1 MEDLLLFAITMAT
14 LGQIVLCIPLL
25 LADAKQRQTRL
36 PLTVYFLATAV
47 LATGPAIYLL
57 LPAWYSLYI
66 AAVFPAWFL
75 LGPSFYLYV
84 QALTCNTPWKMQRK
98 HLLHV
103 IPAGFGLVITGL
115 VLTLTPELRHAIF
128 IEGAEADS
136 GLPLL
141 TVISVFLSLLVWVMQ
156 SIYYVTRIVIC
167 LSRYRKQLKN
177 LFANNDN
184 RELGWLYALLLLVV
198 STWIFSLLAMMS
210 DLALESTLT
219 SRLEAILSLVLVWS
233 LAYLGLKQKP
243 GFEGR
248 YDDGQALE
256 INPLDDKGADHNAG
270 DTKEA
275 NETGHSEAQSTETG
289 STGTEKEETGN
300 NKKYQRSALST
311 EQALR
316 IADKINT
323 VMAQEQLYLDST
335 LSLNKLAQH
344 LAISPNYISQT
355 LNETLNSTFFDFINQ
370 WRIKSAKPMVI
381 DNKANVLTIAL
392 EVGFNARSSFYKA
405 FKKETGMTPG
415 DFRKSHTGDTCKRA
429 GN

>member
-25 LADAKQRQTRL
+25 LADAKQRQSRL
-36 PLTVYFLATAV
+36 PLTVYFFASAV

-84 QALTCNTPWKMQRK
+84 QALTSSTPWKMQGK
-98 HLLHV
+98 HLIHV
-103 IPAGFGLVITGL
+103 IPAGFGLAITML
-115 VLTLTPELRHAIF
+115 VLTLTPEQRQGIF
-128 IEGAEADS
+128 IDGAEADS

-141 TVISVFLSLLVWVMQ
+141 TVISIFLSLLVWIIQ
-156 SIYYVTRIVIC
+156 SIFYVTRIMIC

-184 RELGWLYALLLLVV
+184 RELGWLYALLILVV

-210 DLALESTLT
+210 DLALENTLT

-233 LAYLGLKQKP
+233 LAYLGLRQKP

-248 YDDGQALE
+248 YGDSQVLE
-256 INPLDDKGADHNAG
+256 INPLDDKEAAHNAG
-270 DTKEA
+270 HTKKM
-275 NETGHSEAQSTETG
+275 NETGDSQAVSTEAG
-289 STGTEKEETGN
+289 SIETEQEETGN
-300 NKKYQRSALST
+300 SKKYQRSALSE

-316 IADKINT
+316 IAEKINT

-355 LNETLNSTFFDFINQ
+355 LNETLDSTFFDFINQ
-370 WRIKSAKPMVI
+370 WRIKSAKPMI
-381 DNKANVLTIAL
+381 IENKANVLTIAL

-415 DFRKSHTGDTCKRA
+415 DFRKSHAAGTCELVD
-429 GN
+429 

>member
-1 MEDLLLFAITMAT
+1 M
-14 LGQIVLCIPLL
+14 
-25 LADAKQRQTRL
+25 
-36 PLTVYFLATAV
+36 
-47 LATGPAIYLL
+47 LATGPALYLL

-84 QALTCNTPWKMQRK
+84 QALTSDTPWKIQSK
-98 HLLHV
+98 HLMHF

-115 VLTLTPELRHAIF
+115 ILALPSAQRHAIF
-128 IEGAEADS
+128 IDGAQADS

-141 TVISVFLSLLVWVMQ
+141 TVISVFLALIVWIIQ
-156 SIYYVTRIVIC
+156 SGYYVARIVMR
-167 LSRYRKQLKN
+167 LSRYQRQLKD

-198 STWIFSLLAMMS
+198 STWICSLLAMMS

-219 SRLEAILSLVLVWS
+219 SRLEATLSLLLVWS
-233 LAYLGLKQKP
+233 LAYLALRQKP

-248 YDDGQALE
+248 YSNNQTLE
-256 INPLDDKGADHNAG
+256 INSLGDKEGNQNAG
-270 DTKEA
+270 DIEVTHHDTAHAEA
-275 NETGHSEAQSTETG
+275 NGTETDI
-289 STGTEKEETGN
+289 TETDKDEIGN
-300 NKKYQRSALST
+300 NKKYQRSALSK

-335 LSLNKLAQH
+335 LSLNKLARH

-355 LNETLNSTFFDFINQ
+355 LNETLDSTFFDFINQ
-370 WRIKSAKPMVI
+370 WRIKSAKPMII

-392 EVGFNARSSFYKA
+392 EVGFNAPLLFL
-405 FKKETGMTPG
+405 
-415 DFRKSHTGDTCKRA
+415 
-429 GN
+429 